1 MLYKVGIMIL
11 FIGLMMGDSDTL
23 ALPLMVIAIGCGL
36 ICIGSR
42 REDCNGKS
50 KAEIHR

>member
-1 MLYKVGIMIL
+1 MLYKIGIMIL
-11 FIGLMMGDSDTL
+11 FIGLMMGDSDSL
-23 ALPLMVIAIGCGL
+23 ALPLVVIALGCSL

-42 REDCNGKS
+42 REVCDGKS